1 MVKHDEKSPLYY
13 FGQFRQGDS
22 PVHVTVPEVKQT
34 FEDADDED
42 DEDVWVLAS
51 DPKVC
56 TQQIGRCQGQEN
68 IHPICLSWQ
77 NVNVSVKVPVKK
89 QCCTRG
95 SRQTLEKPILT
106 DVSGLVQ
113 PGTLVAILGASGA
126 GKSTLLNVLTS
137 RNTNNY
143 ILSGDIRVNGWQIGR
158 CIQGISAYVQQDDLF
173 ITTLTVREQLQF
185 RALLRMDKK
194 LDKESRLGRVE
205 EVIREM
211 GLTKCANNTIGDP
224 GGTKKCISGGERKRL
239 SFASEALT
247 NPPIFFCDE
256 PTSGLDSFMAQSIV
270 TTLQKMASKGR
281 IILCTIHQP
290 SSEVFSM
297 FDQILLLAEGRNAFM
312 GTRKA
317 AMDFFERL
325 SYPCPNNYNPADHF
339 ILTLAIVPGQE
350 DVSRQRTHFICNQFQ
365 ETEEYRQIAKE
376 TRDLNQ
382 TARDSQSD
390 PLLTD
395 ILAGESRYEVSWLT
409 QFRYLFWRSWIS
421 MFRDDN
427 LTRVRFMQAL
437 TLAIVLGLIYLQQTV
452 DQKGIMS
459 LNGAIFLLITHTS
472 FCNIFAVVTTF
483 PSELYIFL
491 REYGTGLYRV
501 DTYYLTKSLAEVP
514 LVIVTTILFVAITY
528 WMIGLYSSLESYLV
542 ANGVLMLV
550 GTNAIS
556 LGYFV
561 STICG
566 SVTISLAVAPPLL
579 IPFMLFGGLFVNTA

>member
-1 MVKHDEKSPLYY
+1 
-13 FGQFRQGDS
+13 
-22 PVHVTVPEVKQT
+22 
-34 FEDADDED
+34 
-42 DEDVWVLAS
+42 VLATN
-51 DPKVC
+51 PKVC
-56 TQQIGRCQGQEN
+56 TQQIGRCQGQEK

-194 LDKESRLGRVE
+194 LDRESRLQRVE
-205 EVIREM
+205 DVIREM

-290 SSEVFSM
+290 SSEIFSM
-297 FDQILLLAEGRNAFM
+297 FD
-312 GTRKA
+312 
-317 AMDFFERL
+317 
-325 SYPCPNNYNPADHF
+325 
-339 ILTLAIVPGQE
+339 
-350 DVSRQRTHFICNQFQ
+350 
-365 ETEEYRQIAKE
+365 
-376 TRDLNQ
+376 
-382 TARDSQSD
+382 
-390 PLLTD
+390 
-395 ILAGESRYEVSWLT
+395 
-409 QFRYLFWRSWIS
+409 
-421 MFRDDN
+421 
-427 LTRVRFMQAL
+427 
-437 TLAIVLGLIYLQQTV
+437 
-452 DQKGIMS
+452 
-459 LNGAIFLLITHTS
+459 
-472 FCNIFAVVTTF
+472 
-483 PSELYIFL
+483 
-491 REYGTGLYRV
+491 
-501 DTYYLTKSLAEVP
+501 
-514 LVIVTTILFVAITY
+514 
-528 WMIGLYSSLESYLV
+528 
-542 ANGVLMLV
+542 
-550 GTNAIS
+550 
-556 LGYFV
+556 
-561 STICG
+561 
-566 SVTISLAVAPPLL
+566 
-579 IPFMLFGGLFVNTA
+579 